1 MAHMTGNREETSTAP
16 ASGIMRRH
24 ARFVQVEHARDK
36 KGTTKRMLSYF
47 AKEKVLVAAMFFVIL
62 FGTICGVYAPKLQ
75 SEAID
80 QIFAQ
85 KREALFLLIGGMLLL
100 YLIYTGCQLVQRL
113 ICAHLSQRVIQKM
126 RAELFDQIMDLPVPY
141 LDSHSHGDVMS
152 RMTNDV
158 ENISMTISQSLPSLC
173 SGVLTIA
180 GTVLMMLRLCWQLA
194 LLSCGTIL
202 LTVTATKYLSKKVR
216 KYSRRKQRY
225 LGQMNGTV
233 EEIVT
238 SYRSVVAYHM
248 QGAAKERFWK
258 DSDALTKAG
267 IWTNCFSGVMSP
279 ILNCIGNIGFVIIA
293 LFGGIFAVQGKISVG
308 VISAFIVYA
317 RQFSRPINEIA
328 QIYGQVQTALAGA
341 ERVFAVL
348 DEEREDMTGALWK
361 ESSQVEV
368 HFDHVDFSYIKGQK
382 VLKDVTLT
390 VPSGKKVAFVGA
402 TGSGKTT
409 AIHLLLRFYDV
420 DRGEIR
426 INDQSIAEMS
436 RSSLRSRMAIVL
448 QDTVL
453 FTDTVANQLK
463 YARDQV
469 TREEMEQAVKM
480 SRCQELIDQ
489 LPEGYDTLLKGG
501 GTGLSHGQRQLL
513 AIARAFVADP
523 EILILDEATS
533 SVDTRTEK
541 AIQAAMQEIMKDRT
555 SIVIAHRLSTIRDAD
570 MIIVLDEGRIVESG
584 THEEL
589 FGKKGK
595 YFELYR
601 TQYYGYQI

>member
-1 MAHMTGNREETSTAP
+1 MAHMTGNREETSKAP

-126 RAELFDQIMDLPVPY
+126 RTELFDQIMDLPVPY

-267 IWTNCFSGVMSP
+267 IWINCFSGVMSP

-368 HFDHVDFSYIKGQK
+368 HFNHVDFSYIKGQK
-382 VLKDVTLT
+382 VLKDVTFT

-501 GTGLSHGQRQLL
+501 GAGLSHGQRQLL

-570 MIIVLDEGRIVESG
+570 LIIVLDEGRIVESG

-589 FGKKGK
+589 LGKKGK

>member
-1 MAHMTGNREETSTAP
+1 MTGNREETSTAP

-126 RAELFDQIMDLPVPY
+126 RTELFDQIMDLPVPY

-248 QGAAKERFWK
+248 QDAAKERFWK

-501 GTGLSHGQRQLL
+501 GAGLSHGQRQLL

-570 MIIVLDEGRIVESG
+570 LIIVLDEGRIVESG

-589 FGKKGK
+589 LEKKGK

>member
-1 MAHMTGNREETSTAP
+1 MTGNREETSTAP

-85 KREALFLLIGGMLLL
+85 KREALFLFIGGMLLL

-126 RAELFDQIMDLPVPY
+126 RTELFDQIMDLPVPY

-248 QGAAKERFWK
+248 QDAAKERFWK

-501 GTGLSHGQRQLL
+501 GAGLSHGQRQLL

-570 MIIVLDEGRIVESG
+570 LIIVLDEGRIVESG

>member
-47 AKEKVLVAAMFFVIL
+47 AKEKVLVVAMFFVIL

-126 RAELFDQIMDLPVPY
+126 RTELFDQIMDLPVPY

-248 QGAAKERFWK
+248 QDAAKERFWK

-501 GTGLSHGQRQLL
+501 GAGLSHGQRQLL

-570 MIIVLDEGRIVESG
+570 LIIVLDEGRIVESG

-589 FGKKGK
+589 LEKKGK